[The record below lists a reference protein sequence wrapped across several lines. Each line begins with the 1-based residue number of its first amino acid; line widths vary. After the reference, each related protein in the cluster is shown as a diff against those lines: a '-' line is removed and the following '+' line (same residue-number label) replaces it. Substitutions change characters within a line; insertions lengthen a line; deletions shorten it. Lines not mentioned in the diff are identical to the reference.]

1 MRPRKKRVIDNLP
14 PYVKFKPAGVQ
25 SRELEEIILLI
36 DEYEAVRLAD
46 YEKMKHEEAALL
58 MEISRQTFSR
68 LIDSARK
75 KIAKMI
81 IEGKSLSIE
90 GGNFQIR
97 GNGYKNRNHGNGNG
111 NHGKGNGRNHGNGN
125 HGNCKK

>member
-14 PYVKFKPAGVQ
+14 PYVKFKPAGIQ

-97 GNGYKNRNHGNGNG
+97 GNGYKNRNHGN
-111 NHGKGNGRNHGNGN
+111 HGNHGNGHGN
-125 HGNCKK
+125 HGNGHGNCRK